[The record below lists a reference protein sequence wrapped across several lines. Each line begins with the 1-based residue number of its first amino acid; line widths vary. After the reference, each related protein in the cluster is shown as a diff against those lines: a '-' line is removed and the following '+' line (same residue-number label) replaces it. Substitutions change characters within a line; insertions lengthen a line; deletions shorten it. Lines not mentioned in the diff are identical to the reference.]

1 MLTVLRTGPYRFFF
15 CAGDSG
21 EPAHVHVER
30 DDLQAKFWLQ
40 PVRLEWS
47 SGFRAKEI
55 NTLQALIE
63 RHRDQLLESWNEF
76 FGG

>member
-15 CAGDSG
+15 YAGDGG
-21 EPAHVHVER
+21 EPAHIHVER

-47 SGFRAKEI
+47 SGFRAKEV
-55 NTLQALIE
+55 NTLQSLID
-63 RHRDQLLESWNEF
+63 RHRDHLLESWNEF
-76 FGG
+76 FGS